1 MAHTPLFRAFIRVL
15 HRAQALNVKSGG
27 IKSQSTLHRGRSP
40 LTRRQFIKF
49 AALAGSS
56 ALMTGL
62 SPQLQ
67 RAWSQSAPQI
77 AIIGAG
83 IAGLN
88 AAYQLKKAGL
98 TANVYEARNRV
109 GGRILSRTGPVGEG
123 LVLDLGGSFINT
135 DHADMLALVE
145 EFGLT
150 LFNRLEDA
158 ERFPFPETGY
168 FFDGRIRSE
177 AEVAD
182 RLRPLAQQ
190 IFSDATQLDENFD
203 EVAELLD
210 PISVTDY
217 LDTHANKIL
226 EPYIRDLVE
235 NTIRT
240 EYGVEPDESSALQ
253 LLFNL
258 PLVEGDQ
265 VEVLGSSDEA
275 FFVQEG
281 SGRITESLA
290 QALSGQIQLQKR
302 LTGVQANGRGFRLT
316 FADGSVV
323 NADYVIIAIPFT
335 VLRTVNLQVSLPDT
349 LRQFIHEADLGANEK
364 LFAGFD
370 QKIWRQPNGFVV
382 DSWTDLGFSST
393 WDETQR
399 QPNRDDGAL
408 TFYFGGD
415 EVKALQSGNAE
426 TQGRRAI
433 EQLTEYIPE
442 ARRAANGQ
450 FLLTDWTNDPLA
462 RGAYTNF
469 KPGQY
474 LEFSEF
480 LYIESDDPEERQDV
494 AIGNLVFAG
503 EHLSDEFYGFMNG
516 AAQTGRL
523 AAEVVFRAIQ
533 GA

>member
-15 HRAQALNVKSGG
+15 RRAQALNLKSSGVEL
-27 IKSQSTLHRGRSP
+27 QSAARSMRSP
-40 LTRRQFIKF
+40 WTRRRLIKF

-62 SPQLQ
+62 SSQMQ
-67 RAWSQSAPQI
+67 RTWGQSAPQI
-77 AIIGAG
+77 VIIGAG
-83 IAGLN
+83 LAGLN
-88 AAYQLKKAGL
+88 AAYQLKQVGL
-98 TANVYEARNRV
+98 ISTVYEARNRV

-123 LVLDLGGSFINT
+123 VLDLGGSFINT
-135 DHADMLALVE
+135 DHADMLSLIE

-168 FFDGRIRSE
+168 FFDGRVRSE

-182 RLRPLAQQ
+182 RLRPLARQ
-190 IFSDATQLDENFD
+190 IFNDATLLDENFD

-210 PISVTDY
+210 PISVADY
-217 LDTHANKIL
+217 LDTHATKIL
-226 EPYIRDLVE
+226 EPYIRELVE

-258 PLVEGDQ
+258 PLVERDQ
-265 VEVLGSSDEA
+265 VKVLGTSDET

-302 LTGVQANGRGFRLT
+302 LTGVQSNGRGFRLT
-316 FADGSVV
+316 FVDGSVV

-335 VLRTVNLQVSLPDT
+335 VLRTVNLQVSLPET
-349 LRQFIHEADLGANEK
+349 LRQFINEADLGENEK

-370 QKIWRQPNGFVV
+370 ERIWRQPDGFVV
-382 DSWTDLGFSST
+382 ESWTDLGFSQI

-399 QPNRDDGAL
+399 QPSREDGAL
-408 TFYFGGD
+408 TFYFGED

-426 TQGRRAI
+426 TQGRRVI
-433 EQLTEYIPE
+433 EQLTKYLPE
-442 ARRAANGQ
+442 ARSAANGQ

-462 RGAYTNF
+462 RGSYTNF
-469 KPGQY
+469 RPGQY

-480 LYIESDDPEERQDV
+480 LYIESDDPEEGQDV
-494 AIGNLVFAG
+494 AVGNLVFAG
-503 EHLSDEFYGFMNG
+503 EHLSDEFYGYMNG

-533 GA
+533 GK